1 MKLKDEIRIIAW
13 DDCAFKFHQRSVL
26 IVGAV
31 FRGGKFLDGLL
42 STKIKKDG
50 MDATE
55 KIIKSINKSRHYEQ
69 LSLIMLDGISY
80 AGFNLVDIK
89 ELNKKTKLPVMAI
102 QRKIPNI
109 RKFND
114 AMKKGF
120 RNYNKRAAIVKKAGK
135 FYRYKTAGGEIFYQK
150 YGISDDYCRKLLELT
165 CIRSNVPEP
174 VRVAHLI
181 ASGLSGESKGR
192 A

>member
-1 MKLKDEIRIIAW
+1 MKIKDEIRIIAW
-13 DDCAFKFHQRSVL
+13 DDCAFRFRQKQVL
-26 IVGAV
+26 VVGAV

-55 KIIKSINKSRHYEQ
+55 KMINAIKKSRHFDQ
-69 LSLIMLDGISY
+69 LSLVMLDGISY
-80 AGFNLVDIK
+80 AGFNLIDIK
-89 ELNKKTKLPVMAI
+89 ELNKKTKLPVITI
-102 QRKIPNI
+102 QRKLPNI
-109 RKFND
+109 KKFSD
-114 AMKKGF
+114 TMKMFKD
-120 RNYNKRAAIVKKAGK
+120 YKKRIAIVKKAGK
-135 FYRYKTAGGEIFYQK
+135 FYRYKVPAGQVFYQRH
-150 YGISDDYCRKLLELT
+150 GISDDSCRKILDIT

-174 VRVAHLI
+174 LRVAHLI